1 MFGCVYCYCVYLC
14 GKFHL
19 NKRIMN
25 REIVFRGKRLDND
38 EWLYGDLM
46 HDNQGG
52 CYIYP
57 LDAENLYTE
66 NKVATDTVGQF
77 AGLVDKKGVKIFEGD
92 IVTMMRKPEKRRHY
106 ELVRHVVTCNNVCD
120 WVFKSLSNDVLGL
133 VMANHSDFDSYKFE
147 VIGNIY
153 DNPELLSTK

>member
-1 MFGCVYCYCVYLC
+1 VSDSKYAGEWVTGGYVAPDADCKKRNEGLIVEYFGGNTTITYHV
-14 GKFHL
+14 
-19 NKRIMN
+19 
-25 REIVFRGKRLDND
+25 D
-38 EWLYGDLM
+38 
-46 HDNQGG
+46 
-52 CYIYP
+52 P
-57 LDAENLYTE
+57 
-66 NKVATDTVGQF
+66 DTVGQF

>member
-25 REIVFRGKRLDND
+25 REIIFRGKRLDND

-77 AGLVDKKGVKIFEGD
+77 SGLVDKNGVKIFEGD
-92 IVTMMRKPEKRRHY
+92 WVLLEGVGIFNVRYSTSMCQFGLYGKRGFVDALK
-106 ELVRHVVTCNNVCD
+106 ELQEDRYVVVGNV
-120 WVFKSLSNDVLGL
+120 
-133 VMANHSDFDSYKFE
+133 
-147 VIGNIY
+147 Y
-153 DNPELLSTK
+153 DNPELLATK